1 MVGEGR
7 EAVVLPR
14 RVAQTPAGTQAP
26 LSAHIPAFPMGLLLL
41 PMAADGSV
49 PVELNPSEV
58 PEHL

>member
-7 EAVVLPR
+7 ESVLLPR
-14 RVAQTPAGTQAP
+14 RVAQSPAGIQAP
-26 LSAHIPAFPMGLLLL
+26 LSGHIPVGMLLL
-41 PMAADGSV
+41 PLAADGSV